1 MNRRAI
7 PVIALL
13 SAAAG
18 LVTAYA
24 LPPSAVVRASD
35 HDDGEN
41 DVKSRALNITDLYVF
56 REDWQ
61 SNVAGTNSSLILVM
75 NSNPRSVARQQ
86 YYFSDDA
93 RYEFNISRVGQDPS
107 VENDTPLADAIL
119 RFEFDA
125 PLASNVQGFTM
136 TAIVDS
142 QTFSASTAAGSGTTT
157 LASGAAGNNFVNVL
171 TLNGTP
177 IRVFA
182 GLREDPFFFDV
193 EQFFRIRGGAPGATG
208 FRAAADAVDFA
219 AGYNVNSIVVGIPI
233 AFLAGAS
240 GADVF
245 DVWTTISL
253 PNGVGSAN

>member
-41 DVKSRALNITDLYVF
+41 DVKSRALNLTDLYVF
-56 REDWQ
+56 KEEWQ
-61 SNVAGTNSSLILVM
+61 TNAATVTSELILIM
-75 NSNPRSVARQQ
+75 NSNPRSLARQQ

-93 RYEFNISRVGQDPS
+93 KYEFNLSRVGTNS
-107 VENDTPLADAIL
+107 AVENDTPVADAIL
-119 RFEFDA
+119 SFDFDA
-125 PLASNVQGFTM
+125 PGANNIQLFTM
-136 TAIVDS
+136 TATVDS
-142 QTFSASTAAGSGTTT
+142 QTFTGTGSTTT
-157 LASGAAGNNFVNVL
+157 LAAGATPTVNIL
-171 TLNGTP
+171 TLNGQQ

-193 EQFFRIRGGAPGATG
+193 EQFFRIRGGLTTT
-208 FRAAADAVDFA
+208 FRPIADAIDFA
-219 AGYNVNSIVVGIPI
+219 AGYNVNSIVVGVPLP
-233 AFLAGAS
+233 FLTTVTG
-240 GADVF
+240 DVF
-245 DVWTTISL
+245 DVWTTVSL
-253 PNGVGSAN
+253 PGGVGSAN